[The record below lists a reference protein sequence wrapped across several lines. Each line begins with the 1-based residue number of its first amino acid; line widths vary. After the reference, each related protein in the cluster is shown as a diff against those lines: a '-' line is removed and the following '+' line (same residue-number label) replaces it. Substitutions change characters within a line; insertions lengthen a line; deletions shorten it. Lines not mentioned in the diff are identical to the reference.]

1 MKSLSALYDWLG
13 ADHPATGGSHRT
25 EPPNYH
31 LRNLPGEEIHL
42 FIKNIDNTKLIRVVD
57 KKDWATSVSVTGAAL
72 ACSLIVSAM
81 VGPSCYGMLAS
92 RRMEYLHEERTRLQS
107 QLLELKVQEARRLN
121 PQNVEEWAGTQFVP
135 ATAEQILYAPPSKEA
150 FASLGVT
157 AKEDR

>member
-31 LRNLPGEEIHL
+31 LRSLPGEEIHL
-42 FIKNIDNTKLIRVVD
+42 YVKNIDNTKLIRVVD

-72 ACSLIVSAM
+72 VCSLIVSAM

-92 RRMEYLHEERTRLQS
+92 RRMEYLHEERTRLRANCS
-107 QLLELKVQEARRLN
+107 NSKSRKPAASIRKTSRNGRARSSCRRPPNKFYMPRPPRKLS
-121 PQNVEEWAGTQFVP
+121 P
-135 ATAEQILYAPPSKEA
+135 ASA
-150 FASLGVT
+150 
-157 AKEDR
+157 

>member
-13 ADHPATGGSHRT
+13 ANHPAAGGSQRT

-31 LRNLPGEEIHL
+31 LRNLPGEDIHL
-42 FIKNIDNTKLIRVVD
+42 YIKNIDNTKLIRVVD

-72 ACSLIVSAM
+72 ACSLIVSAL

-92 RRMEYLHEERTRLQS
+92 RRMEYLREERTRLQS

-121 PQNVEEWAGTQFVP
+121 PQNVEEWAGTQFLP
-135 ATAEQILYAPPSKEA
+135 PTAEQILYAPPSKEA
-150 FASLGVT
+150 VASLGVT

>member
-1 MKSLSALYDWLG
+1 
-13 ADHPATGGSHRT
+13 
-25 EPPNYH
+25 
-31 LRNLPGEEIHL
+31 
-42 FIKNIDNTKLIRVVD
+42 
-57 KKDWATSVSVTGAAL
+57 
-72 ACSLIVSAM
+72 
-81 VGPSCYGMLAS
+81 MLAS

>member
-13 ADHPATGGSHRT
+13 ANHPAAGGSQRT

-42 FIKNIDNTKLIRVVD
+42 YVKNIDNSKLIRVVD

-72 ACSLIVSAM
+72 VCSLIVSAM
-81 VGPSCYGMLAS
+81 VGPSCYGMLAN
-92 RRMEYLHEERTRLQS
+92 RRIEYLHEERMRLQS

-135 ATAEQILYAPPSKEA
+135 PTAEQVVYAPPSKEA
-150 FASLGVT
+150 VASLSVT
-157 AKEDR
+157 AQEDR

>member
-13 ADHPATGGSHRT
+13 ANHPAAGGSRRT

-42 FIKNIDNTKLIRVVD
+42 YVKNIDNSKLIRVVD

-81 VGPSCYGMLAS
+81 VGPSCYTMLAS
-92 RRMEYLHEERTRLQS
+92 RRMEYLREERARLQG

-121 PQNVEEWAGTQFVP
+121 PQNVEEWAGTQFVSP
-135 ATAEQILYAPPSKEA
+135 TAEQVLYAPPSKEA
-150 FASLGVT
+150 VASLGVT

>member
-13 ADHPATGGSHRT
+13 ADHPSAGGSQRS

-31 LRNLPGEEIHL
+31 LRSLPGEEIHL
-42 FIKNIDNTKLIRVVD
+42 YVKNIDNSKLIRVVD

-72 ACSLIVSAM
+72 VCSLIVSAM

-92 RRMEYLHEERTRLQS
+92 RRMEYLREERSRLQN

-135 ATAEQILYAPPSKEA
+135 PTAEQVLYAPPSKEA
-150 FASLGVT
+150 VASLGVT

>member
-13 ADHPATGGSHRT
+13 ANHPAAGGSQRT

-31 LRNLPGEEIHL
+31 LRSLPGEDIHL
-42 FIKNIDNTKLIRVVD
+42 YVKNIDNSKLIRVVD

-72 ACSLIVSAM
+72 VCSLIVSAM

-92 RRMEYLHEERTRLQS
+92 RRIEYLHEERIRLQN

-121 PQNVEEWAGTQFVP
+121 PQNVEEWAGTQFLP
-135 ATAEQILYAPPSKEA
+135 PTAEQVLYAPPAKEA
-150 FASLGVT
+150 VASLGVT
-157 AKEDR
+157 AQEDR